1 MAKKNTWAK
10 SAIIVTAVAILL
22 PLSFYILAKAL
33 DKDKLTMPVYYRGA
47 EKIPARTAEKL
58 VKQDKLQPVADLEGF
73 NQFGD
78 RISLNRDLAGK
89 MLVIDFIFTR
99 CTDYCPKLT
108 AQMQQLEYAF
118 HRTPMKRND
127 TMVQFISISV
137 DPLHDSTAVLREYA
151 HRAGADENR
160 WWFLTGDKKAIYD
173 WMRNQLHLSVPA
185 GNGGAD
191 DFIHTQK
198 IVVLDEDRFVRGYY
212 DGLDTNEIIRCA
224 NDLGLLA
231 MEKKH

>member
-1 MAKKNTWAK
+1 MATKNTWAK

-22 PLSFYILAKAL
+22 PLSFYILAKAM
-33 DKDKLTMPVYYRGA
+33 DKDKLVMPVYYRGA
-47 EKIPARTAEKL
+47 EKIPAKTAQGMLKDQRL
-58 VKQDKLQPVADLEGF
+58 LPVADLEAR

-78 RISLNRDLAGK
+78 SISLNRSLPGKLLA
-89 MLVIDFIFTR
+89 VDFIFTR
-99 CTDYCPKLT
+99 CTDYCPRLT
-108 AQMQQLEYAF
+108 AQMQQLVYAF

-137 DPLHDSTAVLREYA
+137 DPVHDSAAVLRAYA
-151 HRAGADENR
+151 QHAGADENR
-160 WWFLTGDKKAIYD
+160 WWFLTGDKKKIYD
-173 WMRNQLHLSVPA
+173 WMRSQLHLSVPA

-198 IVVLDEDRFVRGYY
+198 IVVLDENRFIRGYY

-231 MEKKH
+231 MEKK